1 MLKDDLFVGFWIL
14 FLAEVGHTAVLYL
27 QYFPCQLH
35 LKKLCVCVCFKSL
48 QSCPT
53 LCNPVDGSSPGS
65 SVYGILQA
73 RILEWV
79 VMPSFRG
86 SSWPWNRTSISQCLL
101 HWGQILYRWTT
112 WEVYDRHKLFYH
124 QTIPLLDI
132 YPSNL
137 LPDIFRKKLLLIKK
151 KCITNTHNKMKEF
164 KGLCWAKHTR
174 HKRVHI
180 VSSNQS

>member
-1 MLKDDLFVGFWIL
+1 MSLSY
-14 FLAEVGHTAVLYL
+14 TAVGKWNQTVCLKIVGQFL
-27 QYFPCQLH
+27 INWSHAHAQL
-35 LKKLCVCVCFKSL
+35 L

-53 LCNPVDGSSPGS
+53 LCDPMDCSPPGS
-65 SVYGILQA
+65 SVHGILQA

-86 SSWPWNRTSISQCLL
+86 SSWPWNRIRISQRLL
-101 HWGQILYRWTT
+101 HWRQILYQWAT

-124 QTIPLLDI
+124 QTIPLFDI

-137 LPDIFRKKLLLIKK
+137 FPEYIKK

-180 VSSNQS
+180 VFSNQS